1 MGTTIQKFAK
11 EMSLLMPN
19 VHREFLQK
27 QARVLKTRD
36 ISFSQLMI
44 LHILKDQHICNM
56 TEIAKIFSITTS
68 AATGIVDRM
77 VRSGLLKRTLDPG
90 DRRVIRIKLTLKG
103 KKTIILFL
111 SERKKMIIKI
121 FKNFSASERETYLNM
136 VKKIHSILTR
146 QR

>member
-11 EMSLLMPN
+11 EMSVLMPS
-19 VHREFLQK
+19 VHREFLRK
-27 QARVLKTRD
+27 QTRVLKTND

-44 LHILKDQHICNM
+44 LHILKDRRICNM
-56 TEIAKIFSITTS
+56 TEIAKMFSITTS

-77 VRSGLLKRTLDPG
+77 VRSGLLRRTLDPG
-90 DRRVIRIKLTLKG
+90 DRRVIRIKLTSRG
-103 KKTIILFL
+103 KRTIGLFL
-111 SERKKMIIKI
+111 RERKKMVIKI
-121 FKNFSASERETYLNM
+121 FKNFSANERETYLNM